1 MSIVE
6 NAQSSMLSR
15 QEVKPHL
22 KRKDWPGLLYLA
34 IHFSMV
40 GGTGYLVYLATGTQL
55 DRAGDHLSRIDP
67 FDAVSPAPRV
77 HTRDRIQVSLAE

>member
-15 QEVKPHL
+15 QEVKPYL

-34 IHFSMV
+34 VHFSMI
-40 GGTGYLVYLATGTQL
+40 GGTGYLVYVATSTGWMVPG
-55 DRAGDHLSRIDP
+55 DRAPRTYPVDSVPPASRMHSWHRVQ
-67 FDAVSPAPRV
+67 DA
-77 HTRDRIQVSLAE
+77 LAE